1 MNYYEIFKDGL
12 KIIIKTNVTNID
24 IKMDKYFNGCFI
36 INYYNKENISNELVV
51 IDIIDGKTI
60 NYFKTDCFV
69 MTPNT
74 YIFSNKKNRIKF
86 IYDKFDENQCLNLK
100 RIVIDVFAK
109 YYESLGTYFVHG
121 ASVVNRETNKAT
133 IFVGDTGSGK
143 TTNLLFYLSSGKYN
157 YMGNDRIGI
166 RYYNEQLIVYGFP
179 SNLGLRYSTLELSQ
193 KIKNTLLPYIDE
205 KSYLNIINHCL
216 YSNKFN
222 LNIYDLL
229 SAFNCKF
236 VSEAELSKIIIT
248 CYDKTIYS
256 DIFVQLSYI
265 EVLEQVKRQHIPS
278 VSKEQSFLNGLLEFS
293 RSQNEFDISDAKVLA
308 YKSNLYPNRNKERT

>member
-1 MNYYEIFKDGL
+1 
-12 KIIIKTNVTNID
+12 
-24 IKMDKYFNGCFI
+24 MDKYFNGCFI

-205 KSYLNIINHCL
+205 KS
-216 YSNKFN
+216 
-222 LNIYDLL
+222 
-229 SAFNCKF
+229 
-236 VSEAELSKIIIT
+236 
-248 CYDKTIYS
+248 
-256 DIFVQLSYI
+256 
-265 EVLEQVKRQHIPS
+265 
-278 VSKEQSFLNGLLEFS
+278 
-293 RSQNEFDISDAKVLA
+293 
-308 YKSNLYPNRNKERT
+308 